1 MNILDLSQLAIQFF
15 AFVGPISHKGI
26 QIYSRFFN
34 RLVLILIDRSQWML
48 TTAFYF

>member
-1 MNILDLSQLAIQFF
+1 MNILDLSQLAIQCF

-34 RLVLILIDRSQWML
+34 RLVLILIDRSQ
-48 TTAFYF
+48 